1 MGSLS
6 NKSPAQESKEW
17 SGGCQGLGVGGNGK
31 LLTNGYEISVMPQEH
46 ILEMWGTAWHLWITV
61 PYCTWK
67 KICEEATL
75 NSKRKKRGV
84 AVSSFFGEGSFLMA
98 QW

>member
-6 NKSPAQESKEW
+6 NKSPTQESKEW

-46 ILEMWGTAWHLWITV
+46 ILEMWGTTRRLWITI
-61 PYCTWK
+61 PYCTWKK
-67 KICEEATL
+67 KICEEATSH
-75 NSKRKKRGV
+75 SKRKKEEEQYHLFLARGL
-84 AVSSFFGEGSFLMA
+84 S
-98 QW
+98 